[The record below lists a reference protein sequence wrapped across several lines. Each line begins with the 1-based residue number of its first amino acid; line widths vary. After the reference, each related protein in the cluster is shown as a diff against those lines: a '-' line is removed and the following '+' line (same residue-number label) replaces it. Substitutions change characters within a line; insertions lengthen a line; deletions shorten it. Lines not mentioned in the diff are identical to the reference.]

1 MKDLKKLLAAKVQ
14 KTKEM
19 LALKKKAR
27 AIELLEREKR
37 RTPP

>member
-19 LALKKKAR
+19 LALKKKGK
-27 AIELLEREKR
+27 AIELLK
-37 RTPP
+37 PLKQPVKP